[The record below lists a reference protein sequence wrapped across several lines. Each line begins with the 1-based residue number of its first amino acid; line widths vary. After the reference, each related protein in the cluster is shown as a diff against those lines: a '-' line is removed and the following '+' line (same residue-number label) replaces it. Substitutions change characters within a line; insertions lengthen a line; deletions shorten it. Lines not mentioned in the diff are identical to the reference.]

1 MLSLS
6 SREHTALVLYRL
18 DIVEVT
24 SGAVCFRKSTFDGER
39 SVSIQL
45 LLPCCLYGGSF
56 FSSFILLDEEKSV

>member
-1 MLSLS
+1 MLSLP

-24 SGAVCFRKSTFDGER
+24 SGAVRFRKSTFDGER

-45 LLPCCLYGGSF
+45 LLPCCLCGGSF
-56 FSSFILLDEEKSV
+56 FSSFILLYEDKSV